1 MKQPTQSCSLEQ
13 PKMLAKINLYFILKE
28 ALYANSHINIQI
40 LTLDK
45 LSCRFMKENL
55 EIFDTIFFSISF
67 LSRKNK
73 FLLIFFSNSCS

>member
-67 LSRKNK
+67 LSSKNK